1 MAAETERRAGSGAI
15 LWLPI
20 GFMFL
25 FAGAAQQQFQSPFWN
40 TVTDWRP
47 VQRSVILATVY
58 VTFGFWRLRIG
69 WFIHRFGEKTILIA
83 GAVTYLLFCL
93 AVWATTNYGL
103 LLLAAAIWGWG
114 AAANWGTGAVMTL
127 DFTQD
132 ARYGASTGRLLGLTR
147 LGFALGVLLL
157 AEVSKRAT
165 AGGDPMAGRAVW
177 LWAAGLSAIGV
188 ICLFGVPSR
197 RVAIDLPSW
206 RLQWSIMSSPKGSIA
221 AFFLFLSGSGF
232 GAVLSV
238 LSDQLATAFASGN
251 KLWLAAWFSFSGY
264 LINVVGGRWS
274 DRVGRPRAMFW
285 TFTLAGIGL
294 CLAWLQPESMAML
307 AVCAFLLG
315 LESGFVPTLTLAM
328 IGDLATSERRQNAY
342 AALFFW
348 RDMGVA
354 SALLVSQ
361 QLQEMSNVRG
371 ALGAL
376 AVATLVCAG
385 LATVLANRAE
395 AL

>member
-1 MAAETERRAGSGAI
+1 MAEAAEQPNGRGSI

-25 FAGAAQQQFQSPFWN
+25 FAGAAQQQFQSPFWKS
-40 TVTDWRP
+40 VTDWEP

-58 VTFGFWRLRIG
+58 LSFGFWRLQIG
-69 WFIHRFGEKTILIA
+69 WFIHRCGEKAMLIA

-93 AVWATTNYGL
+93 ALWATTNYHL
-103 LLLAAAIWGWG
+103 LLLAATIWGWG

-127 DFTQD
+127 DLTRD
-132 ARYGASTGRLLGLTR
+132 AKYGASTGRLMGLTR

-165 AGGDPMAGRAVW
+165 AGGDAMAGRAVW
-177 LWAAGLSAIGV
+177 LWAAGLSAVGV
-188 ICLFGVPSR
+188 ACLCGVPSR
-197 RVAIDLPSW
+197 KVAIDLPSW
-206 RLQWSIMSSPKGSIA
+206 RLQWAIMRSPKGSIA

-232 GAVLSV
+232 AAVLGV
-238 LSDQLATAFASGN
+238 LSDQLATAFAGGN
-251 KLWLAAWFSFSGY
+251 KLSVLALFSFSGY

-274 DRVGRPRAMFW
+274 DRVGRPQAMFW
-285 TFTLAGIGL
+285 TFSAAGLGL
-294 CLAWLQPESMAML
+294 SLAWLWPDSMGTL
-307 AVCAFLLG
+307 ALCAFLLG

-328 IGDLATSERRQNAY
+328 IGDLAASQRRQNAY

-361 QLQEMSNVRG
+361 KLQQAASVRH

-376 AVATLVCAG
+376 ALVTLVCAG
-385 LATVLANRAE
+385 LSTVLARRAE